1 MVLIV
6 FSSHCPEVDRHG
18 SRSRRIFVPNLL
30 TGSAEIVAPVSGTNV
45 RFHRGVVVFPS
56 TLHATLLDINA
67 KALD

>member
-1 MVLIV
+1 
-6 FSSHCPEVDRHG
+6 
-18 SRSRRIFVPNLL
+18 LL